1 MYSTYKRLG
10 DTLKN
15 NRIIQFIRKYSY
27 IETLLLITI
36 FLISG
41 YFFSPDDICLTQK
54 DVPYLLILL
63 SIVTLFHGFESGM
76 LALGVIALVMWF
88 FYESFPYVHFLVNLL
103 MVMIFSEFHYFWT
116 KQIKELKTSNEY
128 TTTKL
133 NELAN
138 AFYSLKISHDQLEK
152 NYVLKPMSIR
162 SAIEEILHH
171 DTQKRSNETFYFNDF
186 LALLEKSFHLQGGF
200 IIYAK
205 NNTQEEYLSAENSEI
220 CYSATSETYEK
231 EEIFN
236 EYLIDKAI
244 NYKQAV
250 YVSDDEGNPT
260 IKKELQESKFLAAI
274 PVIYNKKILAL
285 LVIEKMPFMA
295 FNREN
300 LISLAILF
308 EYLLIT
314 ALKEKLLHESKEL
327 LFIKEREFR
336 YEYIRTALLHKK
348 YNINSTLMVFK
359 IKNEI
364 QSIKIFEKAQHMLRS
379 LDILTQYKSDKG
391 LYFILFLFPLNDKA
405 AAIGFLNRLL
415 STLEDERDT
424 KFEHMLFRINEE
436 ALLKKYIEDKYH
448 D

>member
-15 NRIIQFIRKYSY
+15 NRLIQLLRKYSY
-27 IETLLLITI
+27 VETLFIISI
-36 FLISG
+36 FLTAG
-41 YFFSPDDICLTQK
+41 YLFSPDDICLTQK

-63 SIVTLFHGFESGM
+63 AIVTLFHGFESGM
-76 LALGVIALVMWF
+76 LALGIIAFVMWF

-133 NELAN
+133 DELAN

-171 DTQKRSNETFYFNDF
+171 DTQNIPDEKFYFSDF

-200 IIYAK
+200 ILYAK
-205 NNTQEEYLSAENSEI
+205 SDTQEEYLTQENSQV
-220 CYSATSETYEK
+220 CYSATSETYTQ
-231 EEIFN
+231 EEIFG

-250 YVSDDEGNPT
+250 YVSDDEGNPAV
-260 IKKELQESKFLAAI
+260 KRELEESRFLAAI
-274 PVIYNKKILAL
+274 PVVYNKKILAL

-314 ALKEKLLHESKEL
+314 ALKEKLLQESKEL

-336 YEYIRTALLHKK
+336 YEYIRTTLLYKK

-364 QSIKIFEKAQHMLRS
+364 QSVKIFEKAQHMLRS
-379 LDILTQYKSDKG
+379 LDILTQYKSDKD

-415 STLEDERDT
+415 STLEDERDK
-424 KFEHMLFRINEE
+424 KFEHILFRVHEE
-436 ALLKKYIEDKYH
+436 ELLQKYIEDEYH

>member
-27 IETLLLITI
+27 IETLLLIVI

-171 DTQKRSNETFYFNDF
+171 DTQKRANETFYFNDF

-250 YVSDDEGNPT
+250 YVSDAEGNPT

-308 EYLLIT
+308 EYLLVT

-391 LYFILFLFPLNDKA
+391 VYFILFLFPLNDKA

-415 STLEDERDT
+415 SILEDERDT

>member
-15 NRIIQFIRKYSY
+15 NRLVLFLKKYSY
-27 IETLLLITI
+27 VETLLLISI

-63 SIVTLFHGFESGM
+63 AIVTLFHGFESGM
-76 LALGVIALVMWF
+76 LALGIIAFVMWF

-116 KQIKELKTSNEY
+116 KQIKELRTNNEY
-128 TTTKL
+128 TSAKL
-133 NELAN
+133 DELAN

-171 DTQKRSNETFYFNDF
+171 DAQNLIDEKFYFSDF

-200 IIYAK
+200 ILYTKSDI
-205 NNTQEEYLSAENSEI
+205 QEEYLTQENSQV
-220 CYSATSETYEK
+220 CYSATSETYNL
-231 EEIFN
+231 EEIFE
-236 EYLIDKAI
+236 EYLVDKAI

-250 YVSDDEGNPT
+250 YVSDDEGNPAL
-260 IKKELQESKFLAAI
+260 KNRLEESKFLAAI
-274 PVIYNKKILAL
+274 PVVYNKKILAL

-295 FNREN
+295 FNKEN

-336 YEYIRTALLHKK
+336 YEYIRTTLLHKK

-364 QSIKIFEKAQHMLRS
+364 QSVKIFEKAQHMLRS
-379 LDILTQYKSDKG
+379 LDILTQYKSDKD

-415 STLEDERDT
+415 SNLEDERDK
-424 KFEHMLFRINEE
+424 KFEHMLFRVHEE
-436 ALLKKYIEDKYH
+436 ELLQKYIEDEYH

>member
-27 IETLLLITI
+27 IETLLLIVI

-171 DTQKRSNETFYFNDF
+171 DTQKRANETFYFNDF

-308 EYLLIT
+308 EYLLVT

-391 LYFILFLFPLNDKA
+391 VYFILFLFPLNDKA

-415 STLEDERDT
+415 SILEDERDT